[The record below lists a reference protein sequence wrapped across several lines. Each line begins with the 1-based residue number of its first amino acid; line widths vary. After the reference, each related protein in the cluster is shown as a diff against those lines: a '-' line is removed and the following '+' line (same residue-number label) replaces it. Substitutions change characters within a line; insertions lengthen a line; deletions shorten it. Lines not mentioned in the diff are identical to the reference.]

1 MPSDASRQLPGLLGL
16 HLVHLPASHQLGG
29 GPPSGRRFSD
39 AFGGTPSISSR
50 PLLAK
55 PSVPFGSFAFNCE
68 VWTVYSRLTFLCTL
82 WISTFNFSLRIFLFF
97 TDPLR
102 CSSQIR
108 SSFLFF
114 SIFSFFFFILVD
126 VVAFLCFLTM
136 TLFLSV
142 CCPIICLVYCCA
154 LVLYTFKQNNY
165 QINKVRKTIEQ

>member
-114 SIFSFFFFILVD
+114 SIFSFFFHSCGCRSISLLSNNDSILVSLLSYNMPCLL
-126 VVAFLCFLTM
+126 LCSCFVHFQT
-136 TLFLSV
+136 
-142 CCPIICLVYCCA
+142 
-154 LVLYTFKQNNY
+154 KQLPN
-165 QINKVRKTIEQ
+165 Q